1 MGFNIGMMVL
11 SGVMQMQGR
20 SAQAQAQAAQANAI
34 ERQTFDEMKR
44 AQLGALQDHN
54 RRIQAFA
61 DYEESVLLASAGRQ
75 DRSVQAILK
84 AGKSKSRDELS
95 SARVVALGQQSLLAR
110 KGDVARADRAA
121 AYAGLQ
127 SDQMGTLMNLGMKMY
142 DVLPRGTTT

>member
-1 MGFNIGMMVL
+1 MSFNIGMMVL
-11 SGVMQMQGR
+11 SGFMAMQGR
-20 SAQAQAQAAQANAI
+20 SAQASAQAAQANAV

-54 RRIQAFA
+54 RRVESFA
-61 DYEESVLLASAGRQ
+61 EYEESVLLASTGRQ

-84 AGKSKSRDELS
+84 SGKQKSREELS

-127 SDQMGTLMNLGMKMY
+127 QDQMGTMLNLGMKLY
-142 DVLPRGTTT
+142 QVTGGIG

>member
-1 MGFNIGMMVL
+1 MSFNIGMMVL
-11 SGVMQMQGR
+11 SGFMAMQGR
-20 SAQAQAQAAQANAI
+20 SAQASAQAAQANAV

-54 RRIQAFA
+54 RRVESFA
-61 DYEESVLLASAGRQ
+61 EYEESVLLASRGRQ

-84 AGKSKSRDELS
+84 ASKQKSREELS

-127 SDQMGTLMNLGMKMY
+127 QDQMGTMLNLGMKLY
-142 DVLPRGTTT
+142 QVTGGIG